1 MSLFAKSGVQK
12 YLFAN
17 RETVTLSRGGH
28 RPECAQ
34 KHANLPTASTGQNL
48 SNPRLKPSMEKVKQ
62 RREASTNQIGEKK
75 AEESSNKSDGKQGEG
90 KNDSSEAVRQRRI
103 ETMMQRVY
111 SFNFLHRFC
120 VRINSLSRLTHIR
133 QSAKLLKN

>member
-1 MSLFAKSGVQK
+1 
-12 YLFAN
+12 
-17 RETVTLSRGGH
+17 
-28 RPECAQ
+28 
-34 KHANLPTASTGQNL
+34 
-48 SNPRLKPSMEKVKQ
+48 MEKVKQ

-111 SFNFLHRFC
+111 SFNFL
-120 VRINSLSRLTHIR
+120 
-133 QSAKLLKN
+133 